1 MDLKNTNL
9 KKVGRLQSSNLKIA
23 KWLGKRLVIGKYS
36 YSVKNLF
43 LAGLVVFFIASVV
56 VYSLFIYGNN
66 QSDPNAAIEKEIKSL
81 TASIGKFMELPV
93 GEQPNL
99 ATVTDQAKLKGQN
112 FFANAQNGDK
122 LLVYPKAKKAILFRP
137 STGKI
142 IEATN
147 LTSDSHSAPE
157 VSPEINP

>member
-1 MDLKNTNL
+1 MDLKHTNL
-9 KKVGRLQSSNLKIA
+9 KKAGRLQESKSKIA

-43 LAGLVVFFIASVV
+43 LVGLVVFFIASVV
-56 VYSLFIYGNN
+56 VYSLFIYGND
-66 QSDPNAAIEKEIKSL
+66 QTDPNVAIEKEIKSL
-81 TASIGKFMELPV
+81 TASIGKFMELPAE
-93 GEQPNL
+93 EQPNL
-99 ATVTDQAKLKGQN
+99 ATVTDQAKLKGQD

-137 STGKI
+137 STRKI

-147 LTSDSHSAPE
+147 LTSDSHSAPV

>member
-1 MDLKNTNL
+1 MDLKHTNP
-9 KKVGRLQSSNLKIA
+9 KKAGHLQDSKFKIA

-36 YSVKNLF
+36 YSVKNIF
-43 LAGLVVFFIASVV
+43 LVGLVVFFIASVV
-56 VYSLFIYGNN
+56 VYSLFIYGND
-66 QSDPNAAIEKEIKSL
+66 QADPNATIEKEIKSL
-81 TASIGKFMELPV
+81 TASVGKFMELPAE
-93 GEQPNL
+93 EQPTL
-99 ATVTDQAKLKGQN
+99 ATVTDQAKLKGQD

-147 LTSDSHSAPE
+147 LTSDSHSAPV
-157 VSPEINP
+157 VSPETNP